1 VHNTRLSFLGRRA
14 IASYLAIFVH
24 EAIGTSTQLKD
35 MDFSKGKSLEEKL
48 EAMRHVNNI
57 GREVGRPWGIE
68 GVMRWDR
75 NQVSLRSPSLM
86 EIDQADQADWD

>member
-1 VHNTRLSFLGRRA
+1 
-14 IASYLAIFVH
+14 
-24 EAIGTSTQLKD
+24 

-75 NQVSLRSPSLM
+75 NQVSLWSPSFAEM
-86 EIDQADQADWD
+86 NQADQADWD